1 MWTLN
6 LLTILYGH
14 IDNKQKYKKKKKLQ
28 ERFVINCTLPLENDL
43 WHIYGR

>member
-14 IDNKQKYKKKKKLQ
+14 IDNKQKYKKKKLQ